1 MQINHYTTDEAEI
14 ALQKVKTFLME
25 KKGIKKINKVDLI
38 NESIVICA
46 KLLTSLDN
54 ETLEQVL

>member
-1 MQINHYTTDEAEI
+1 MQMNHYTTDEAEI

-25 KKGIKKINKVDLI
+25 KKAVKKINKVDLI
-38 NESIVICA
+38 NESVVICA
-46 KLLTSLDN
+46 KLLTSLDS